1 MRLIVA
7 NPRSEP
13 IISLSTWKKVLSILG
28 CLLFLSSIV
37 FPFRF
42 VYYSRN
48 VTGFPEGAEHYWAY
62 YWSFRSY
69 TETDGS
75 LGYPHYGVADY
86 WFYDCWVKFYTYD
99 SELFWTFTFIFMIQV
114 LTLII
119 GVAFIF
125 LDKKILAPTVL
136 CITVSVLMTLVNV
149 SPREANVFSRAS
161 YELGYW
167 LTYPSMLLFLSASLL
182 GPVAKKRQ
190 TAHLQES
197 SSSSKDTIYTPTY
210 TETIA

>member
-7 NPRSEP
+7 NPRSKP
-13 IISLSTWKKVLSILG
+13 ILSLDIWKKILSILG
-28 CLLFLSSIV
+28 CLLFLTSMA
-37 FPFRF
+37 FPFRS
-42 VYYSRN
+42 VYYVKGSM
-48 VTGFPEGAEHYWAY
+48 FPEGYEDHRAC
-62 YWSFRSY
+62 YWSFRFY
-69 TETDGS
+69 TKTYGS
-75 LGYPHYGVADY
+75 LMHPYDEIADY
-86 WFYDCWVKFYTYD
+86 WFHDCWTKLYTYD
-99 SELFWTFTFIFMIQV
+99 PELFWAFTFIFMIQV

-149 SPREANVFSRAS
+149 SPKEANVFSRAS

-197 SSSSKDTIYTPTY
+197 SSSSKDTIHTNKFSN
-210 TETIA
+210 

>member
-1 MRLIVA
+1 MA
-7 NPRSEP
+7 NPRSKA
-13 IISLSTWKKVLSILG
+13 IMSLSTWKKVLSILG
-28 CLLFLSSIV
+28 CLLFLTSMA
-37 FPFRF
+37 FPFRS
-42 VYYSRN
+42 VYYQKRSS
-48 VTGFPEGAEHYWAY
+48 FPEQNEDYWAY

-69 TETDGS
+69 TKTYGS
-75 LGYPHYGVADY
+75 LSYPHYEVADY
-86 WFYDCWVKFYTYD
+86 WFSDCWVKFYTYD
-99 SELFWTFTFIFMIQV
+99 SELFWAFTFIFMIQV
-114 LTLII
+114 LTLVI

-182 GPVAKKRQ
+182 GPVTKKRQ

-197 SSSSKDTIYTPTY
+197 SSTSEDTIHTSTH
-210 TETIA
+210 

>member
-1 MRLIVA
+1 MRLIVV
-7 NPRSEP
+7 NPRSKA
-13 IISLSTWKKVLSILG
+13 IMSLSTWKKVLSILG
-28 CLLFLSSIV
+28 CLLFLTSMA
-37 FPFRF
+37 FPFRS
-42 VYYSRN
+42 VYYQKRSS
-48 VTGFPEGAEHYWAY
+48 FPEQNEDYWAY

-69 TETDGS
+69 TKTYGS
-75 LGYPHYGVADY
+75 LSYPHYEVADY
-86 WFYDCWVKFYTYD
+86 WFSDFWVKFYTYD
-99 SELFWTFTFIFMIQV
+99 SGLFWGFTFIFMIQV
-114 LTLII
+114 LTLVI

-149 SPREANVFSRAS
+149 SPKEANVFSRAS

-197 SSSSKDTIYTPTY
+197 SSSSKDTIHTNKFSN
-210 TETIA
+210 

>member
-7 NPRSEP
+7 NPRSKA
-13 IISLSTWKKVLSILG
+13 IMYLSTWKKVLSILG
-28 CLLFLSSIV
+28 CLVFLSSIV
-37 FPFRF
+37 FPFRS
-42 VYYSRN
+42 VNYVRN
-48 VTGFPEGAEHYWAY
+48 VTSYPEGAEDYWAY

-69 TETDGS
+69 TKTYGS
-75 LGYPHYGVADY
+75 LSYPHYEVADY
-86 WFYDCWVKFYTYD
+86 WFRDCWVKFYTYD
-99 SELFWTFTFIFMIQV
+99 SELFWAFTFIFMIQV

-149 SPREANVFSRAS
+149 SPREANVFSQAS

-197 SSSSKDTIYTPTY
+197 SSASEDTMHTSTH
-210 TETIA
+210 